1 MKLSREDVIRMAA
14 EVASISE
21 TDLFGKA
28 NFVFSDNAVQR
39 FAQLA
44 YEAGAK
50 AEREECAKLCDF
62 LRYIHKEGFVR
73 RLAENTDLADAI
85 RSRGDK

>member
-44 YEAGAK
+44 HEAGAK
-50 AEREECAKLCDF
+50 AEREECAKLCED
-62 LRYIHKEGFVR
+62 IIAWNMDDPGET
-73 RLAENTDLADAI
+73 AAAAI